1 MKRENRKAI
10 QSGSRLK
17 RRKEKESKYSIWKT
31 LKQGTDIFSYIC
43 FLGFILKWVLK
54 SSVVAIE
61 HLYIW
66 IPFILE
72 ILKTLISALSYSYK
86 KGFFCGLYS
95 D

>member
-1 MKRENRKAI
+1 MKRKNRKAI

-17 RRKEKESKYSIWKT
+17 RRKEKESKYSIGKT
-31 LKQGTDIFSYIC
+31 LKQGTDIFSYFC
-43 FLGFILKWVLK
+43 FLSFIIKWALK
-54 SSVVAIE
+54 SSLVALE

-86 KGFFCGLYS
+86 KEFFCGLYS
-95 D
+95 E